1 MWGRFGESRVVLFD
15 GLNICLQVEEKEI
28 QYFEQFGET
37 IQDEYGG
44 IYSGDGVWLLSAPI
58 GKRKTYRIK
67 EGTQIIAHYSFMGR
81 FDENDDLY
89 MDSCNIEE
97 VEMPNSV
104 VYLENEAFWEC
115 QNLKRIRLSQS
126 IRKIPYYC
134 FWRCLSLESIVIPKS
149 VSIIEEGAFM
159 WCKSLRSVY
168 LPKSICDIEEGVFT
182 SCESLEKI
190 IVPNGTKERFIAM
203 LDEEAAK
210 HVIEEKIKN

>member
-1 MWGRFGESRVVLFD
+1 MD
-15 GLNICLQVEEKEI
+15 QEKEI

-44 IYSGDGVWLLSAPI
+44 FYSADGVWLLSAPV
-58 GKRKTYRIK
+58 GRHKTYMIK

-81 FDENDDLY
+81 LY
-89 MDSCNIEE
+89 GEYIDSCSIEE

-115 QNLKRIRLSQS
+115 QDLKGIHLSHS
-126 IRKIPYYC
+126 IKKIPSYC
-134 FWRCLSLESIVIPKS
+134 FWRCLSLESIVIPLG
-149 VSIIEEGAFM
+149 VTIIEEGAFM

-168 LPKSICDIEEGVFT
+168 LPKSICEIGEGAFT

-190 IVPNGTKERFIAM
+190 IVPHATKERFIAM
-203 LDEEAAK
+203 LDEESARF
-210 HVIEEKIKN
+210 VVEKDIIN

>member
-1 MWGRFGESRVVLFD
+1 M
-15 GLNICLQVEEKEI
+15 EEREI

-44 IYSGDGVWLLSAPI
+44 IYSADGAWLLSAPI

-81 FDENDDLY
+81 FDENDDLCINP
-89 MDSCNIEE
+89 CNIEE

-115 QNLKRIRLSQS
+115 QDLKSIRLSQS
-126 IRKIPYYC
+126 LRKIPCYC
-134 FWRCLSLESIVIPKS
+134 FWRCLSLESIVIPKL
-149 VSIIEEGAFM
+149 VSFIEAGAFM

-168 LPKSICDIEEGVFT
+168 LPKSICEIEEGVFT

-190 IVPNGTKERFIAM
+190 IVPHGTKERFIAM
-203 LDEEAAK
+203 LDEESARFI
-210 HVIEEKIKN
+210 VEEDLFN

>member
-1 MWGRFGESRVVLFD
+1 M
-15 GLNICLQVEEKEI
+15 EEREI

-44 IYSGDGVWLLSAPI
+44 IYSADGAWLLLAPL
-58 GKRKTYRIK
+58 GRHKTYKIK
-67 EGTQIIAHYSFMGR
+67 EGTQIIAQHAFWGK
-81 FDENDDLY
+81 FDENNSSY
-89 MDSCNIEE
+89 MNPCNIEV

-104 VYLENEAFWEC
+104 VYLEEWAFEQC
-115 QNLKRIRLSQS
+115 QDLKRIRLSQS

-134 FWRCLSLESIVIPKS
+134 FWRCLSLESIVVPKL

-168 LPKSICDIEEGVFT
+168 LPKTICEIGEGVFT

-190 IVPNGTKERFIAM
+190 VIPYGTKERFVAM
-203 LDEEAAK
+203 LDEESARF
-210 HVIEEKIKN
+210 VVEEDEIN

>member
-1 MWGRFGESRVVLFD
+1 M
-15 GLNICLQVEEKEI
+15 EERDI

-44 IYSGDGVWLLSAPI
+44 IYSADGVWLLSAPI
-58 GKRKTYRIK
+58 GKRKNYRIK
-67 EGTQIIAHYSFMGR
+67 EGTQIIGYYSFFGR
-81 FDENDDLY
+81 LPSDENYVDGC
-89 MDSCNIEE
+89 SIEE

-104 VYLENEAFWEC
+104 VYIENEAFWEC
-115 QNLKRIRLSQS
+115 EDLKSIRLSQS

-134 FWRCLSLESIVIPKS
+134 FWRCLSLESIVIPEL

-168 LPKSICDIEEGVFT
+168 LPKTICEIGEGVFT

-190 IVPNGTKERFIAM
+190 VIPYGTKERFVAM
-203 LDEEAAK
+203 LDEEFARF
-210 HVIEEKIKN
+210 VVEEDEIN

>member
-1 MWGRFGESRVVLFD
+1 MERD
-15 GLNICLQVEEKEI
+15 I

-44 IYSGDGVWLLSAPI
+44 MYSGDGVWLLSAPI
-58 GKRKTYRIK
+58 GKRKFYRIK
-67 EGTQIIAHYSFMGR
+67 EGTQIIAYYSFWGR
-81 FDENDDLY
+81 FDENNDLY
-89 MDSCNIEE
+89 VDTCDIEE

-104 VYLENEAFWEC
+104 VYLEDEAFWDC
-115 QNLKRIRLSQS
+115 GDLKSIRLSQS

-134 FWRCLSLESIVIPKS
+134 FWRCISLESIVIPKL

-168 LPKSICDIEEGVFT
+168 FPKSICEIGEGAFT

-190 IVPNGTKERFIAM
+190 IVPHGTKERFIAM
-203 LDEEAAK
+203 LDEESARF
-210 HVIEEKIKN
+210 VVEEDLFN